1 VAARTAPASSEQND
15 KPMTRKSSTYRISF
29 HNQGKVYEIYAR
41 KVNQG
46 GLLGFVEIED
56 IVFGEKTTVVVD
68 PSEEHLKSEFQGVR
82 RTYIP
87 MHAVIRIDEVEKT
100 GQGKITD
107 ATGRSDK
114 ITPFPV
120 FTGHPDPKP

>member
-1 VAARTAPASSEQND
+1 
-15 KPMTRKSSTYRISF
+15 MTRKTTYRISF

-41 KVNQG
+41 KVAQG

-68 PSEEHLKSEFQGVR
+68 PSEEHLKSEFQGVK

-87 MHAVIRIDEVEKT
+87 MHAVIRVDEVEKT
-100 GQGKITD
+100 GLSKITE
-107 ATGRSDK
+107 AGTRGDK
-114 ITPFPV
+114 VTPFPV
-120 FTGHPDPKP
+120 FTSHPEPKG

>member
-1 VAARTAPASSEQND
+1 
-15 KPMTRKSSTYRISF
+15 MTRKSTYRVTF

-41 KVNQG
+41 KVAQG

-68 PSEEHLKSEFQGVR
+68 PSEEHLKSEFQGVK

-87 MHAVIRIDEVEKT
+87 MHAVVRIDEVEKT
-100 GQGKITD
+100 GQSKITEGT
-107 ATGRSDK
+107 ARGEK
-114 ITPFPV
+114 ITPFPL
-120 FTGHPDPKP
+120 FTGHPEPKA

>member
-1 VAARTAPASSEQND
+1 
-15 KPMTRKSSTYRISF
+15 MTRKSSTYRINF

-68 PSEEHLKSEFQGVR
+68 PG
-82 RTYIP
+82 
-87 MHAVIRIDEVEKT
+87 
-100 GQGKITD
+100 
-107 ATGRSDK
+107 
-114 ITPFPV
+114 
-120 FTGHPDPKP
+120 

>member
-1 VAARTAPASSEQND
+1 
-15 KPMTRKSSTYRISF
+15 MTRKSSTYRITF

-107 ATGRSDK
+107 ATGRTDK
-114 ITPFPV
+114 VTPFPV